1 MSAGTL
7 TPSAKTPTPDTVA
20 PQRFR
25 GLVVTFGVPLF
36 ALVVGLTVGAV
47 LIVLAGGNPAQAY
60 ATMIDAALGG
70 DTQLGRLLTGMTPL
84 VLMGLGY
91 AIAYRTG
98 FITIGAQGHY
108 DVGAITAAAVVLSVP
123 LGTGW
128 VAIPIVAITAAAAG
142 ACIGGIAGVLKARL
156 GVNEIISSL
165 MLNYLVFYTLAWAV
179 RKPLANPNGFTPESE
194 RIPDWA
200 TLATIAGTRIHY
212 GVFVAAAAVP
222 LVWWLMRSTRFGF
235 ASQVVGASPTVAAAN
250 GISVARTIVT
260 SALVSG
266 ALGGVAG
273 AIMLLGSEF
282 RLSLAVSSGIG
293 FTAIVVA
300 LLGRRNPFGI
310 VLAAALVSGLT
321 LGSQA
326 VQRTQE
332 IPASIGTVV
341 QAVMILT
348 VLLANRIVE
357 RAR

>member
-1 MSAGTL
+1 MSTDMLSPPTA
-7 TPSAKTPTPDTVA
+7 APTPDPATSS
-20 PQRFR
+20 RLR
-25 GLVVTFGVPLF
+25 GLLTTVGIPLF
-36 ALVVGLTVGAV
+36 AVVVGLAVGAV
-47 LIVLAGGNPAQAY
+47 LIVLAGGNPGQAY
-60 ATMIDAALGG
+60 ATMLNAALGG

-108 DVGAITAAAVVLSVP
+108 DVGAITAAAVVLSIP
-123 LGTGW
+123 LGTSW
-128 VAIPIVAITAAAAG
+128 VAIPVVAVTAAAAG
-142 ACIGGIAGVLKARL
+142 ACIGGIAGVLKSRL

-165 MLNYLVFYTLAWAV
+165 MLNYLVFYALAWAV

-200 TLATIAGTRIHY
+200 ALATIPGTRIHI
-212 GVFVAAAAVP
+212 GVFVAVAAVP

-235 ASQVVGASPTVAAAN
+235 SSQIVGESPSVAAAN

-266 ALGGVAG
+266 ALGGIAG

>member
-1 MSAGTL
+1 MTATL
-7 TPSAKTPTPDTVA
+7 TPPDSGPTADPVA
-20 PQRFR
+20 ASRPK
-25 GLVVTFGVPLF
+25 GLATTAGVPLL
-36 ALVVGLTVGAV
+36 AVVVGLAVGAV
-47 LIVLAGGNPAQAY
+47 LIVLAGGNPVDAY
-60 ATMIDAALGG
+60 ATMLDAALGG

-84 VLMGLGY
+84 VLIGLGY

-123 LGTGW
+123 LDSGW
-128 VAIPIVAITAAAAG
+128 VAIPVVAVLAATAG
-142 ACIGGIAGVLKARL
+142 AFIGGIAGILKARL

-165 MLNYLVFYTLAWAV
+165 MLNYLVFYALAWAV

-200 TLATIAGTRIHY
+200 MLATVPGTRIHL
-212 GVFVAAAAVP
+212 GVFVAIAAVP
-222 LVWWLMRSTRFGF
+222 IVWWLMRSTRFGF
-235 ASQVVGASPTVAAAN
+235 ASQVVGESPSVAAAN
-250 GISVARTIVT
+250 GIPVARIIVT

-266 ALGGVAG
+266 ALGGIAG

-341 QAVMILT
+341 QAVMIVT

>member
-1 MSAGTL
+1 MTATL
-7 TPSAKTPTPDTVA
+7 TPPGSAPVTDPATTSRPKRFAASAAIPLLAVA
-20 PQRFR
+20 A
-25 GLVVTFGVPLF
+25 GLS
-36 ALVVGLTVGAV
+36 VGAV
-47 LIVLAGGNPAQAY
+47 LILLAGGNPIDAY
-60 ATMIDAALGG
+60 ATMLDAALGG

-84 VLMGLGY
+84 VLIGLGY

-108 DVGAITAAAVVLSVP
+108 DIGAITAAAVVLTVP
-123 LGTGW
+123 LNSGW
-128 VAIPIVAITAAAAG
+128 VAIPVVAVLAASAG
-142 ACIGGIAGVLKARL
+142 AFVGGIAGVLKARL

-165 MLNYLVFYTLAWAV
+165 MLNYLVFYGLAWAV

-200 TLATIAGTRIHY
+200 MLATIPGTRIHL
-212 GVFVAAAAVP
+212 GVFVAIAAVP

-235 ASQVVGASPTVAAAN
+235 ASQVVGESPSVAAAN
-250 GISVARTIVT
+250 GIPVSRIIIT

-266 ALGGVAG
+266 ALGGIAG

-341 QAVMILT
+341 QAVMIVT